1 MQEVN
6 RRLCMAR
13 ATIQNMTPIWKSQ
26 AVSKSLKGQNE
37 SFLYFSICSC
47 SNIVNYAL
55 DNFAEF
61 EKRNRAVNDSN

>member
-1 MQEVN
+1 MLYPKVYLDPQYITN
-6 RRLCMAR
+6 
-13 ATIQNMTPIWKSQ
+13 I
-26 AVSKSLKGQNE
+26 KGQNK

-47 SNIVNYAL
+47 SNIVNYVL